1 MFHKIHLV
9 TEYEKSRE
17 KEQRQSFLH
26 MIEKS
31 AGAFMKPQVIP
42 RFRIE
47 GRYYRMEELSE
58 KQVRE
63 ILEKR
68 LEKAMEA
75 IHYKKKS

>member
-1 MFHKIHLV
+1 
-9 TEYEKSRE
+9 
-17 KEQRQSFLH
+17 
-26 MIEKS
+26 
-31 AGAFMKPQVIP
+31 MKPQVIP

>member
-1 MFHKIHLV
+1 
-9 TEYEKSRE
+9 
-17 KEQRQSFLH
+17 
-26 MIEKS
+26 
-31 AGAFMKPQVIP
+31 MKPQVIP

-47 GRYYRMEELSE
+47 GRYYRKEELSE

>member
-1 MFHKIHLV
+1 MFHKFHLV
-9 TEYEKSRE
+9 TEYEKNRE

-26 MIEKS
+26 MIEK
-31 AGAFMKPQVIP
+31 GAEACMKPQVIP

-58 KQVRE
+58 EQVRE

-68 LEKAMEA
+68 LEKAMGA

>member
-1 MFHKIHLV
+1 
-9 TEYEKSRE
+9 
-17 KEQRQSFLH
+17 
-26 MIEKS
+26 
-31 AGAFMKPQVIP
+31 MKPQVIP

-47 GRYYRMEELSE
+47 GRYYRKEELSE
-58 KQVRE
+58 KQVRK